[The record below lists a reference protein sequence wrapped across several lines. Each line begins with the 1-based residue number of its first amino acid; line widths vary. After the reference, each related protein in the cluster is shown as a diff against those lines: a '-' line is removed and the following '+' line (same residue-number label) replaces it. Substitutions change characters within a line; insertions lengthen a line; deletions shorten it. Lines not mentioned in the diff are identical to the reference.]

1 MGRPDLLAK
10 LQKFGMNAMPVTAV
24 SAACASL
31 KDPALVPTRRKIIAD
46 TRNQTFDYLRT
57 GGYKFI
63 PSVSNCFMIDTG
75 RPGRQVITAM
85 QAENVFIGRT
95 WPIWPNYVRVSVGTP
110 EEMAKFQ
117 TAFTKV
123 MKA

>member
-1 MGRPDLLAK
+1 
-10 LQKFGMNAMPVTAV
+10 
-24 SAACASL
+24 
-31 KDPALVPTRRKIIAD
+31 
-46 TRNQTFDYLRT
+46 
-57 GGYKFI
+57 
-63 PSVSNCFMIDTG
+63 MIDTG